1 MQEYGVEM
9 TDTEVAEFLT
19 RQGHGVLSFGGE
31 EPYGLPISFGYDVVD
46 NRCIFQLVSD
56 ADSKK
61 EAALTE
67 SNRVNLVAYEW
78 NDIDDWR
85 SVIITGELSPI
96 PDDSI
101 EAVDA
106 ASIFAEYASVTSLTV
121 FDESLSELTVVWHEL
136 DIAEMTGR
144 QSPTVTKNKL
154 ED

>member
-9 TDTEVAEFLT
+9 TDKEVAEFLT

-31 EPYGLPISFGYDVVD
+31 DPYGLPISFGYDVLA

-61 EAALTE
+61 DAALME
-67 SNRVNLVAYEW
+67 STRVNLVAYEW
-78 NDIDDWR
+78 NDVDDWR

-101 EAVDA
+101 DAVDA
-106 ASIFAEYASVTSLTV
+106 AGIFAEYASVASLTV
-121 FDESLSELTVVWHEL
+121 FDKPLSELAVVWHEL
-136 DIAEMTGR
+136 DIEELTGR
-144 QSPTVTKNKL
+144 HSPPVTA
-154 ED
+154 D

>member
-67 SNRVNLVAYEW
+67 SDRVNLVAYEW

-106 ASIFAEYASVTSLTV
+106 ASIFAEYASVASLTV
-121 FDESLSELTVVWHEL
+121 FDEPLSELTVVWHEL
-136 DIAEMTGR
+136 DTAEMTGR
-144 QSPTVTKNKL
+144 QSPAVTKN
-154 ED
+154 